1 MALIYFPTV
10 SARLTMQMWAP
21 RSNFTH
27 KVTSKNLVL
36 LGRTWMGLLTGVELL
51 TSKNLRTV
59 SWDTTVLQVC
69 LITLGKVRK
78 KNALPEVFSV
88 NTTLDSAVKFCPV
101 RIICCPPY
109 TRQLSISC
117 LSTIGSSWADLWA
130 VDKIQTWMKST
141 LFYQHFPNL
150 PRTIH
155 RSILS
160 SLPSTDCQSSSSR
173 VLNLGLRG
181 KNKLTQGI
189 LFGNIQELAAAIQ
202 LCWPY
207 SLSLKKDSLDEWAGT
222 CPCLFP
228 NK

>member
-1 MALIYFPTV
+1 M
-10 SARLTMQMWAP
+10 
-21 RSNFTH
+21 
-27 KVTSKNLVL
+27 
-36 LGRTWMGLLTGVELL
+36 
-51 TSKNLRTV
+51 
-59 SWDTTVLQVC
+59 
-69 LITLGKVRK
+69 
-78 KNALPEVFSV
+78 

-109 TRQLSISC
+109 TRQLSMSC

-155 RSILS
+155 RLILS
-160 SLPSTDCQSSSSR
+160 SLPSTDCQSSFSR

-189 LFGNIQELAAAIQ
+189 LFGNIQELAAAFSCAGLTPCPWKRTAWMNELELAHVCFQINGQ
-202 LCWPY
+202 IFKCRHTAALEPKNSTCRE
-207 SLSLKKDSLDEWAGT
+207 DSTE
-222 CPCLFP
+222 
-228 NK
+228 